1 MFTLSYSLTY
11 LATARLALMSTQRF
25 KTTINCANCVRAI
38 TPVLNAEPAITAW
51 QVDTTNPD
59 KLLTVTSELPAAQ
72 VVALVEEAGFEAQAV
87 A

>member
-1 MFTLSYSLTY
+1 
-11 LATARLALMSTQRF
+11 MSTQRF

-51 QVDTTNPD
+51 QVDTANPD
-59 KLLTVTSELPAAQ
+59 KLLTVTSELPTAQ
-72 VVALVEEAGFEAQAV
+72 VIALVEEAGFEAQVV

>member
-1 MFTLSYSLTY
+1 MFTLSYSFTY

-51 QVDTTNPD
+51 QVDTANPD